1 MIFRATEYI
10 LLHKLFL
17 GLENLTTRASGQT
30 NKANILPIN
39 PRSKEKKFAFYS
51 SSSLPCILFIPWSV
65 MCSLLGSFTVDNFK
79 PLNLSSEQITNNF
92 SKTVHSKLQCC

>member
-10 LLHKLFL
+10 LLHKFFL

-39 PRSKEKKFAFYS
+39 PRSKEKKLRFIVH
-51 SSSLPCILFIPWSV
+51 LPYLVYCLF
-65 MCSLLGSFTVDNFK
+65 LG
-79 PLNLSSEQITNNF
+79 L
-92 SKTVHSKLQCC
+92 